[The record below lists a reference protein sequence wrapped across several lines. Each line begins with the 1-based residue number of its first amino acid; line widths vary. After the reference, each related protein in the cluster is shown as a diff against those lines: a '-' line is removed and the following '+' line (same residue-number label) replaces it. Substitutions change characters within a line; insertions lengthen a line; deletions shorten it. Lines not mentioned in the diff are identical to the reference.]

1 MGALGS
7 QEVRLLGNKELRLR
21 DPPGGLGRRPPS
33 EGRRGSRLQ
42 ALARAR
48 TEGERAL
55 APAGKR
61 QRGEE
66 GEVLHADTERACLG
80 RALRVAEPAGGKRKR
95 SVSLAAG
102 GSKSAKTL

>member
-1 MGALGS
+1 MVHVHLRFCVSVYFITHLDEENRNQFFSQMPPAIVRPVGGAQLAGM
-7 QEVRLLGNKELRLR
+7 
-21 DPPGGLGRRPPS
+21 
-33 EGRRGSRLQ
+33 RGS
-42 ALARAR
+42 
-48 TEGERAL
+48 EAL

-66 GEVLHADTERACLG
+66 GEVLHAETERACLR